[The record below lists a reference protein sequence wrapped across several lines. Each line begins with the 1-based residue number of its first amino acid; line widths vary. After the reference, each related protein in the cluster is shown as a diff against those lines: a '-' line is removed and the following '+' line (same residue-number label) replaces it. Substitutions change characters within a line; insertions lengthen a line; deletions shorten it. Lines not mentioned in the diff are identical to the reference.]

1 MGEVLRGASGS
12 HPAGVLGEGAVPDTE
27 EAVFDQAMAMVR
39 MLCAPE
45 IGRVEVSLTL
55 ARAAGE
61 P

>member
-1 MGEVLRGASGS
+1 
-12 HPAGVLGEGAVPDTE
+12 
-27 EAVFDQAMAMVR
+27 MAMVH

-55 ARAAGE
+55 ARAASE